1 MRTLVLFIALGIS
14 TPAMAFEGEI
24 VAKGVGE
31 AGTGLAAMK
40 ILVSKNGDVSM
51 EITAKDS
58 SGAPKKVGY
67 LNPAKG
73 KYNYMLEH
81 SKKTAIKM
89 PKEMY
94 DKMTKSSQVNKVVED
109 QNVEIKKLG
118 KEKIAGHMTR
128 HIQVIDK
135 DTGGVSDMWMSD
147 KYSAQLWSRVFAFGS
162 QGPTDQMKD
171 WNQAAKKIGFKPG
184 FIMKDGAQ
192 GPRREGRR
200 LGGDQADGEEDRQ
213 GASFAAR
220 RLRRRRDAHAPR
232 RGGRQLDEGPHHARR
247 SGENARGVDK
257 EDGALSCS

>member
-1 MRTLVLFIALGIS
+1 MRTLVLFIVLGIS

-24 VAKGVGE
+24 EAKGVGE

-40 ILVSKNGDVSM
+40 ILVSKSGDVSM

-58 SGAPKKVGY
+58 YGAPKKVGY

-81 SKKTAIKM
+81 SNKTAIKM
-89 PKEMY
+89 PKKMY
-94 DKMTKSSQVNKVVED
+94 DKTTESSQVNKVVEN

-135 DTGGVSDMWMSD
+135 DTGGVSDMWLSD

-184 FIMKDGAQ
+184 FIMKMVHKDQDGKEGGLEVTKLMEKKVGKVQVSLPADYDVKEMPIPP
-192 GPRREGRR
+192 GEAGDSSMKVPTTREEAERM
-200 LGGDQADGEEDRQ
+200 
-213 GASFAAR
+213 
-220 RLRRRRDAHAPR
+220 RDEWMKKMER
-232 RGGRQLDEGPHHARR
+232 
-247 SGENARGVDK
+247 
-257 EDGALSCS
+257 